1 MFLHRLFLS
10 PFFPAQTHTYMLRL
24 PSDKREF
31 SLTPEHYLEES

>member
-10 PFFPAQTHTYMLRL
+10 PFFLHEHTIMLRL

-31 SLTPEHYLEES
+31 SLAPEHYLEES